1 MFHVAT
7 FVTFYQNLNENWDLI
22 MKLIRFL
29 NLKVCGV
36 SQYKNCTLSKNN
48 YIQRDS
54 DTFMSKKENGY
65 IYLYIYIYIF
75 FFWGGDTFILDLQ
88 NLMHLIFKVTFAL

>member
-29 NLKVCGV
+29 NLKVCGI
-36 SQYKNCTLSKNN
+36 SQYENCTLSKDN
-48 YIQRDS
+48 YIQRDL

-75 FFWGGDTFILDLQ
+75 FFFLRGWYIYTWPTKFDAFNI
-88 NLMHLIFKVTFAL
+88 